1 MSHFMKH
8 VQLKKTLSILALA
21 VFVLSM
27 SAQIQRAVASTI
39 KAVVNGA
46 VITDFDIAQR
56 QRLERLLSGG
66 RRTLGSTAALN
77 ILIDDKLK
85 LFEARTRN
93 MTPSDGQIE
102 NAIQNMARN
111 AKMDKKRLVSIFNQ
125 AGVNIET
132 LKDWLKVQIS
142 WRDLV
147 EARFNT
153 QVHVD
158 EAEIYQMLSDQ
169 AKKDGT
175 VQDAIQFDLT
185 RVLFITRAKAS
196 NAAKHQRLVE
206 AKRFQSR
213 FASCEKDLEA
223 ARNLTDVAVER
234 IGRKSTTDLPEPLA
248 KRLRDTEVNKLTP
261 PIQVG
266 DGYEMVAVC
275 GKKDLGKQA
284 TLRTEVQT
292 KIRDEKSKVMERKYI
307 SELRATAIIDKR

>member
-1 MSHFMKH
+1 MKH

>member
-1 MSHFMKH
+1 MKH
-8 VQLKKTLSILALA
+8 VQLKKTLSIFALA
-21 VFVLSM
+21 VFVLSA

-77 ILIDDKLK
+77 VLIDDKLK
-85 LFEARTRN
+85 LFEARNRN

-111 AKMDKKRLVSIFNQ
+111 AKMDKKRLVSIFSQ

-132 LKDWLKVQIS
+132 LKDWLKVQLS

-158 EAEIYQMLSDQ
+158 EAEIYQMLNDQ

-196 NAAKHQRLVE
+196 SAAKNQRLVE

-292 KIRDEKSKVMERKYI
+292 KLRDEKSKVMERKYI